1 MSTSSIAAFTVSLV
15 LSAAAGCMP
24 QQQAPPAA
32 ASASLAPPASASP
45 SPPMVAASS
54 PRLSGDRHVY
64 RFDFVLTTIEGN
76 GSPSNTSFTLNL
88 QDGERGEMVVGK
100 NVALY
105 TAPPAAGPTAAA
117 GPAFVGSPRQDVG
130 MKVLAVF
137 RTQGDDVLL
146 DVNVELSTFD
156 PPSTI
161 RKVVARGNA
170 LASPGKPA
178 IVTTLDDDHK
188 RYQLTVTPTKLR

>member
-1 MSTSSIAAFTVSLV
+1 MSTSSIAAFTVSFV

-24 QQQAPPAA
+24 QQQPPPAA

-45 SPPMVAASS
+45 SPPMVAAAA
-54 PRLSGDRHVY
+54 PRLSGDRRVY
-64 RFDFVLTTIEGN
+64 RFDFVLTTTEGN

-105 TAPPAAGPTAAA
+105 ATPSAGPNAAA

-130 MKVLAVF
+130 MKVVAMF
-137 RTQGDDVLL
+137 RPQGDDVLL
-146 DVNVELSTFD
+146 DVNVELSTLD
-156 PPSTI
+156 QPSTI

-178 IVTTLDDDHK
+178 IVTSLDDDHK
-188 RYQLTVTPTKLR
+188 RYQLSVTPTKLR